1 MWSKTLGGINKV
13 TKYMTSGFLIVMV
26 VIIFLQI
33 VSRIVIQS
41 SFSWTEELARF
52 LMIWLT
58 FLGAAFSFQHGA
70 HIGISMLT
78 DKLPKKVS
86 AIITLLVGILCSVL
100 FVILT
105 VKGFELVGKS
115 ANQTSP
121 AMRIPMSYV
130 YWVIPIS
137 GVLLTLNV
145 ADVSVRQMI
154 TLWKGERT

>member
-1 MWSKTLGGINKV
+1 MWTKTLRSINKA
-13 TKYMTSGFLIVMV
+13 TQYLTSAFLVVMV

-33 VSRIVIQS
+33 VSRVVVQS

-78 DKLPKKVS
+78 ERLPKKVN
-86 AIITLLVGILCSVL
+86 AIITLIVGLLCTIL

-105 VKGFELVGKS
+105 VKGYELVGKS
-115 ANQTSP
+115 SGQTSP

-130 YWVIPIS
+130 YWIIPIS
-137 GVLLTLNV
+137 GVLLTINV
-145 ADVSVRQMI
+145 LDVSIRQMVK
-154 TLWKGERT
+154 LWKGERT

>member
-130 YWVIPIS
+130 YSVIPIS